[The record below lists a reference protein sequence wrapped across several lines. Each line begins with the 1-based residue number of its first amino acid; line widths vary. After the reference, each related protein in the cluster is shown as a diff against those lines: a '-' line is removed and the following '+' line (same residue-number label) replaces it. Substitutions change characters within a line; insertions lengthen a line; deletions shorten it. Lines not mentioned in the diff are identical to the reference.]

1 MEMAESTT
9 ELPTIQASSSQIV
22 VLVTR
27 LRAASTCSSP
37 GLIWTKTA
45 IWSGS
50 SVSRSTA
57 NG

>member
-1 MEMAESTT
+1 MADSTT

-27 LRAASTCSSP
+27 FLAATTCSRP